1 MKVKLTLLLTSL
13 FVTYSVAAAKV
24 ESANDLI
31 QLKFSHGD
39 LCVKSIESDLFI
51 FKSCIDIGLQA
62 KNTLIDVANFSTFGR
77 LKLSKQNPYTNCKAS
92 KKIFITYRIDGEEAE
107 IQHKIS
113 KAIKVKYHKGK
124 LAKKL
129 LAKKINEESHIL
141 LEELKSL
148 PSCSSLEETT
158 IISANR

>member
-1 MKVKLTLLLTSL
+1 M
-13 FVTYSVAAAKV
+13 FWAYSVAAVNV

-39 LCVKSIESDLFI
+39 LCVKSIEPDLFT

-92 KKIFITYRIDGEEAE
+92 KKIFIKYRLDGEEAI

-124 LAKKL
+124 LGKKL
-129 LAKKINEESHIL
+129 LAKKINEESHII
-141 LEELKSL
+141 LEELKTL
-148 PSCSSLEETT
+148 PSCSSHEATT
-158 IISANR
+158 VISAIR